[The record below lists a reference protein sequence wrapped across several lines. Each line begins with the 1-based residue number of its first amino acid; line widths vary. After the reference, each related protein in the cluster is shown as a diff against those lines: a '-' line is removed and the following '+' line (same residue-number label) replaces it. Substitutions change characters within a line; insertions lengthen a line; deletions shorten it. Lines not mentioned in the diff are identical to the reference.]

1 MQTIAAVR
9 SPGRGDTDLLLQR
22 FSNYAMG
29 LGLRVCGTVQI
40 NTDRPTSHACDM
52 DVRVLP
58 NGPVLRISQALGPE
72 ARGCRLD
79 PAALEEAVAG
89 VERALEEGA
98 DLLIVNKFGK
108 MEAEGRGLRGV
119 IAEAVSRGIPVLAGV
134 NGLNEAALGAFAGE
148 MVQLVAPNMVA
159 LRAWLDGLRPGPAH
173 VPASSLAS

>member
-1 MQTIAAVR
+1 MQPIAAVR

-22 FSNYAMG
+22 FADHAMG

-52 DVRVLP
+52 DIRVLP
-58 NGPVLRISQALGPE
+58 DGPVLRISQALGPE

-89 VERALEEGA
+89 VERALEQGA

-108 MEAEGRGLRGV
+108 MEAEGRGLRSV
-119 IAEAVSRGIPVLAGV
+119 VAEAVARGIPVLAGV

-148 MVQLVAPNMVA
+148 MVQPVAPTMAA
-159 LRAWLDGLRPGPAH
+159 LTAWLDALQSGPARAL
-173 VPASSLAS
+173 ASSLAS